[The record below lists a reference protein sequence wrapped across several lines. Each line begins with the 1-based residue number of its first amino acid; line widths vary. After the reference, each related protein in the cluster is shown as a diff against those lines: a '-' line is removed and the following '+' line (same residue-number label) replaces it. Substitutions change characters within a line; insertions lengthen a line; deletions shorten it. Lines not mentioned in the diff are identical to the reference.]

1 MHRHDEF
8 NLVDSL
14 MPKVSLLRRS
24 GGACVVTWSWEL
36 CWR

>member
-1 MHRHDEF
+1 LEDNF
-8 NLVDSL
+8 KID
-14 MPKVSLLRRS
+14 KVTLLWRS